1 MGLLLQEAL
10 RHGHAPEGTE
20 AAAEAFRRFVTERLL
35 TDANELRSD
44 SHRAEASSRLYDI
57 PWLVLLLA
65 EHDPDRAL
73 AALRGFYARGG
84 ERFLAIGAGIAARE
98 LAAALRAGG
107 RDGEADEVV
116 ALLHGHARASIEAG
130 EDLPAHE
137 VNYEQSM
144 VAPLLEILCCARA
157 LSGDESLDGEIVER
171 LPWLLAFGG
180 PQPHVR
186 MRDIA
191 IRHWD
196 GYWFG
201 REKLWGDVFP
211 HHWSALTANVLMLLP
226 DAGREEVR
234 RRRGVAA
241 ETLAHR
247 IYAANLLDFKPD
259 GTATAGFVMPSCVSG
274 RVAHRADPVA
284 NDQDWALY
292 WPLLLGGR
300 LRDPEGAATR

>member
-1 MGLLLQEAL
+1 
-10 RHGHAPEGTE
+10 
-20 AAAEAFRRFVTERLL
+20 V
-35 TDANELRSD
+35 SV
-44 SHRAEASSRLYDI
+44 S
-57 PWLVLLLA
+57 
-65 EHDPDRAL
+65 
-73 AALRGFYARGG
+73 ARG
-84 ERFLAIGAGIAARE
+84 
-98 LAAALRAGG
+98 
-107 RDGEADEVV
+107 
-116 ALLHGHARASIEAG
+116 
-130 EDLPAHE
+130 DLPAHE

-157 LSGDESLDGEIVER
+157 VTGDASLDAEIAQR

-226 DAGREEVR
+226 EPARAELQ
-234 RRRGVAA
+234 RRRGISAHQLA
-241 ETLAHR
+241 EQ
-247 IYAANLLDFKPD
+247 IYAANLIDFRPD

-292 WPLLLGGR
+292 WPLLLSEPR
-300 LRDPEGAATR
+300 SSPQPE